1 MGCASSTTATSGKP
15 TDANASA
22 AATADVL
29 PLRGLGATPQPPPS
43 EPPKENPRS
52 SATSTATS
60 GAAPQGDAA
69 ASAAGKPPEKIAS
82 SSAAAPESPPEG
94 APELSAPIDT
104 GAFTLPDGAQAG
116 KASKLFRPPGASA
129 GTPLP
134 AVVVVH
140 GGVAQNLAV
149 DQLFDQGFGGALG
162 RDVDWTWTGVKDLA
176 QAISEQG
183 IIALMIGLPDDDEKK
198 YSEHEWQGK
207 GGCNNWPCKDQ
218 SRFLSAAVDHLLE
231 QAPKHGM
238 AVNKDRIGLVGYSNG
253 GGGVLFAAGNDC
265 KGKIAAVAALNPG
278 LHSVHSFYDNIDS
291 CAQYAQGAPHSG
303 ELGEGTIEC
312 LAEISAPTY
321 IYGSQAEYNVPFFE
335 GSPYAT
341 AWPAYPCQ
349 FAQVGASVKELYV
362 DNITGNSAIFAHTWL
377 NGQEIEAYGEGKP
390 LAALLGFLRRRL
402 AGTSEQVMERPANA
416 KEWEVLA
423 A

>member
-1 MGCASSTTATSGKP
+1 MQDLLQTAP
-15 TDANASA
+15 VA
-22 AATADVL
+22 ADVL

-140 GGVAQNLAV
+140 GSAAEGLQGDQKFDHAV
-149 DQLFDQGFGGALG
+149 GNMG
-162 RDVDWTWTGVKDLA
+162 RDVDFTWTIMKDTA

-183 IIALMIGLPDDDEKK
+183 IIALMIGLPDCDEKH
-198 YSEHEWQGK
+198 YGNDEAAVQNSWQ
-207 GGCNNWPCKDQ
+207 NSWAAKDY

-238 AVNKDRIGLVGYSNG
+238 AVNKDRIGLVGHSMG

-265 KGKIAAVAALNPG
+265 KGKVAAVAAVNPSI
-278 LHSVHSFYDNIDS
+278 HSVHSPHDNLQF
-291 CAQYAQGAPHSG
+291 CERYAQGAPHSG

-321 IYGSQAEYNVPFFE
+321 IYGSQAEYNVPFMPGE
-335 GSPYAT
+335 PPACMQ
-341 AWPAYPCQ
+341 WPAYPCQ

-362 DNITGNSAIFAHTWL
+362 DNMTENWATKQANGSLFLTSAYAHSWHC
-377 NGQEIEAYGEGKP
+377 GEEIRVYGDGKP

>member
-162 RDVDWTWTGVKDLA
+162 RDVDWTWTSVKDLA

-198 YSEHEWQGK
+198 YAEHEWQGK
-207 GGCNNWPCKDQ
+207 GG
-218 SRFLSAAVDHLLE
+218 
-231 QAPKHGM
+231 
-238 AVNKDRIGLVGYSNG
+238 
-253 GGGVLFAAGNDC
+253 
-265 KGKIAAVAALNPG
+265 LNRG
-278 LHSVHSFYDNIDS
+278 H
-291 CAQYAQGAPHSG
+291 A
-303 ELGEGTIEC
+303 
-312 LAEISAPTY
+312 
-321 IYGSQAEYNVPFFE
+321 
-335 GSPYAT
+335 
-341 AWPAYPCQ
+341 
-349 FAQVGASVKELYV
+349 K
-362 DNITGNSAIFAHTWL
+362 
-377 NGQEIEAYGEGKP
+377 
-390 LAALLGFLRRRL
+390 
-402 AGTSEQVMERPANA
+402 TSHAF
-416 KEWEVLA
+416 
-423 A
+423 

>member
-22 AATADVL
+22 AAT
-29 PLRGLGATPQPPPS
+29 PS

-69 ASAAGKPPEKIAS
+69 ASAAGKPPEKIAT

-140 GGVAQNLAV
+140 GSAAEGLQG
-149 DQLFDQGFGGALG
+149 DQIFDHVVGNMG
-162 RDVDWTWTGVKDLA
+162 RDLDFTWTSMKDTA

-183 IIALMIGLPDDDEKK
+183 IIALMIGLPDCDEKH
-198 YSEHEWQGK
+198 YS
-207 GGCNNWPCKDQ
+207 KDEAAGVLNSWAAKDY

-238 AVNKDRIGLVGYSNG
+238 AVNKDRIGLVGQSMG

-265 KGKIAAVAALNPG
+265 KGKIAAVAALNPSI
-278 LHSVHSFYDNIDS
+278 HSVHSPHDNLQF
-291 CAQYAQGAPHSG
+291 CERYAQGAPHSG

-362 DNITGNSAIFAHTWL
+362 DNMTENWATKQANGSLVSTSMYAHTWFC
-377 NGQEIEAYGEGKP
+377 GEEIRAYGDGKP

-402 AGTSEQVMERPANA
+402 AGSSEQVMERPANA

>member
-1 MGCASSTTATSGKP
+1 MNS
-15 TDANASA
+15 
-22 AATADVL
+22 L
-29 PLRGLGATPQPPPS
+29 
-43 EPPKENPRS
+43 
-52 SATSTATS
+52 ATSTATS

-69 ASAAGKPPEKIAS
+69 ASAAGKPPEKIAT

-140 GGVAQNLAV
+140 GSAAEGLQG
-149 DQLFDQGFGGALG
+149 DQMFDQTIGNMG
-162 RDVDWTWTGVKDLA
+162 RDVDWTWTIMKDTA

-183 IIALMIGLPDDDEKK
+183 IIALMIGLPDCDEKH
-198 YSEHEWQGK
+198 YGNDEAAVQNSWQ
-207 GGCNNWPCKDQ
+207 NSWAAKDY

-238 AVNKDRIGLVGYSNG
+238 AVNKDRIGLVGHSMG

-265 KGKIAAVAALNPG
+265 KGKVAAVAALNPG
-278 LHSVHSFYDNIDS
+278 LHSVHSVYDNIES

-377 NGQEIEAYGEGKP
+377 YGQEIEAYGDGKP

-402 AGTSEQVMERPANA
+402 AGSSEQVMERPANA
-416 KEWEVLA
+416 KEWEIVDTKA
-423 A
+423 EVVA

>member
-1 MGCASSTTATSGKP
+1 M
-15 TDANASA
+15 
-22 AATADVL
+22 
-29 PLRGLGATPQPPPS
+29 
-43 EPPKENPRS
+43 
-52 SATSTATS
+52 
-60 GAAPQGDAA
+60 
-69 ASAAGKPPEKIAS
+69 
-82 SSAAAPESPPEG
+82 
-94 APELSAPIDT
+94 
-104 GAFTLPDGAQAG
+104 
-116 KASKLFRPPGASA
+116 
-129 GTPLP
+129 
-134 AVVVVH
+134 VVVH

-162 RDVDWTWTGVKDLA
+162 RDVDWTWTSVKDLA

-198 YSEHEWQGK
+198 YAEHEWQGK
-207 GGCNNWPCKDQ
+207 GGLNTWPCKDQ

-265 KGKIAAVAALNPG
+265 KGKVAAVAALNPG
-278 LHSVHSFYDNIDS
+278 LHSVHSVYDNIES

-321 IYGSQAEYNVPFFE
+321 IYGSQAEYNVPFMPGE
-335 GSPYAT
+335 PPACMQ
-341 AWPAYPCQ
+341 WPAYPCQ

-362 DNITGNSAIFAHTWL
+362 DNMTENWATKQANGSLFLTSAYAHSWHC
-377 NGQEIEAYGEGKP
+377 GEEIRVYGDGKP